1 MRSLSF
7 KLIISFLV
15 VSLVGTLLVAVLA
28 GQATAD
34 EFGQFVFDRDLESLA
49 SQAGEYYQIHG
60 HWGGADEVRWQGTR
74 SMMPGGMN
82 QGSGRGMGPGGMMAI
97 ADVNGVVVLSG
108 AGHRVGEKLAPVEI
122 AQGKAIESEGEF
134 VGTVYVRP
142 ISFRPSLAEEAFLAR
157 VNRILLLATV
167 IATGVA
173 LVLGVLIA
181 RALTQPLR
189 ELTVATR
196 AVAAGDLAQQVAVR
210 SQDELG
216 ELAHSF
222 NQMSA
227 DLVRAR
233 DTRRQMTA
241 DIAHELRTP
250 LSIILGHAEALHDG
264 VLPPTQE
271 TFYIIH
277 DEAQR
282 LNRQIEDLRTLTLAD
297 AGELSLTRRLSAPG
311 AMLERA
317 AAAHAPHA
325 AQKGISL
332 ELDVAPDLPEIDV
345 DPDRMAQVISN
356 LLDNALRYTPS
367 GQRVRLSALKGEKTV
382 RLVIQ
387 DSGPGIAA
395 EQLGRIFDRF
405 YRADKSRQRDE
416 GGSGLG
422 LAIAKSLVLRHQ
434 GQIWAE
440 SQPGQGSAFI
450 VELPA
455 AGG

>member
-15 VSLVGTLLVAVLA
+15 VSLVGTLLVTLLVR
-28 GQATAD
+28 QATAD
-34 EFGQFVFDRDLESLA
+34 EFGQFVFDRELESIA
-49 SQAGEYYQIHG
+49 SQAADYYQTHG
-60 HWGGADEVRWQGTR
+60 SWDGAEWSRWQSNR
-74 SMMPGGMN
+74 MMMPGGAMP
-82 QGSGRGMGPGGMMAI
+82 GAGRGMGQGGMVAL

-108 AGHRVGEKLAPVEI
+108 AGHRLGERLSRAEI
-122 AQGKAIESEGEF
+122 SQGKAIEYDGQI
-134 VGTVYVRP
+134 VGIVFARP
-142 ISFRPSLAEEAFLAR
+142 IPFRPSLAEEAFLAG
-157 VNRILLLATV
+157 VNRILILATV

-189 ELTVATR
+189 ELTSATR

-227 DLVRAR
+227 DLVRSR
-233 DTRRQMTA
+233 DARRQMTA

-264 VLPPTQE
+264 VLPPSQE

-282 LNRQIEDLRTLTLAD
+282 LNRQIDDLRTLTLAD
-297 AGELSLTRRLSAPG
+297 AGELSLTRRLSSPG

-317 AAAHAPHA
+317 AAAHAPQA

-367 GQRVRLSALKGEKTV
+367 GQQVRLSAVKVEKAV

-395 EQLGRIFDRF
+395 EQLARVFDRF
-405 YRADKSRQRDE
+405 YRADRSRRRDE

-434 GQIWAE
+434 GRIWAE
-440 SQPGQGSAFI
+440 SQPGQGSTFT
-450 VELPA
+450 VELPMS
-455 AGG
+455 GS